1 MPSKHENGMMDLAI
15 QESIK
20 EVATKG
26 TDGCSS
32 NSLILAGFGWLGSKM
47 HSHSRENRTRVD
59 KVKETG
65 IPIAGGGGLAI
76 VIMEVINL
84 LSGS

>member
-1 MPSKHENGMMDLAI
+1 MMDLAI
-15 QESIK
+15 QEAIK

-47 HSHSRENRTRVD
+47 HSHSKENRTRAE
-59 KVKETG
+59 KMKETG
-65 IPIAGGGGLAI
+65 IPVAGGGTLAI
-76 VIMEVINL
+76 IAMML
-84 LSGS
+84 QQFFSGG